1 MAKYLAVAAALVMF
15 IPGGAFAREK
25 TDHNAKTEHNVKL
38 YEAVQV
44 GSAQLHPGTYKV
56 AWEDTGKSV
65 PITFTHNG
73 KTVLTTRGHIVEQSK
88 PADTDEVV
96 MRKTHTNQER
106 LEELIFG
113 HHKEALSF
121 TPSSGM

>member
-1 MAKYLAVAAALVMF
+1 MAKYLAIAAALVMF
-15 IPGGAFAREK
+15 IPGGAFAK
-25 TDHNAKTEHNVKL
+25 DKSDHEAKTEHKVKID
-38 YEAVQV
+38 EAVQV
-44 GSAQLHPGTYKV
+44 GSTQLQPGTYEV
-56 AWEDTGKSV
+56 AWQNTGKFV

-88 PADTDEVV
+88 PSDTDEVL
-96 MRKTHTNQER
+96 MRKTNTNQQR

-121 TPSSGM
+121 TTPSGM